1 MYIVDRASTVHSGE
15 TDTRGTY
22 RCRNVQFLH
31 GTAVSFKNSTTPYL
45 STATCHARRWGMLT
59 PETDSVLIS
68 ILACFFIMCVVIV
81 ISVIRI
87 SVALEASADA
97 ERPAARK
104 GSSGRMIT
112 MGRAHGSKQPA
123 RKVEPSTAAV
133 ARHSLRVPKA
143 NIDDGS
149 SARAARK
156 HATRATREWV
166 RAASASDFSSS
177 MSHFERTRGEKMC
190 NAAADGDLRSLR
202 TLLVDMGVSVNAGNY
217 DGRRALHLAAA
228 EGHREVVKFLLKCRA
243 DVNAQDRWGG
253 TPMQDA
259 TRGGHKRVEK
269 MLQRAGAMCS
279 QRSWSAK
286 TAQEAYSS
294 QPLQMLAKIGSWA
307 IASDEINLVARIG
320 QGAQGKVY
328 KAAWRGMS
336 VVVKT
341 IKNSHAALDDEL
353 FENEIMVMS
362 TLRHPNLVLFLGAV
376 LDGPKKMLVTEYLE
390 QGSLLDLYVHMWH
403 TSEAPFLP
411 RVEVLCSSLNSPLLI
426 CGVPS
431 DLIAV

>member
-1 MYIVDRASTVHSGE
+1 MIKFPTNLSVQSASHA
-15 TDTRGTY
+15 
-22 RCRNVQFLH
+22 
-31 GTAVSFKNSTTPYL
+31 GTAVDMP
-45 STATCHARRWGMLT
+45 

-68 ILACFFIMCVVIV
+68 MFACFFIISVICV
-81 ISVIRI
+81 ISVNRC
-87 SVALEASADA
+87 SRALEASADG
-97 ERPAARK
+97 ERAAARK

-112 MGRAHGSKQPA
+112 MGRAHGSKQPV
-123 RKVEPSTAAV
+123 RNVDSSTSAA
-133 ARHSLRVPKA
+133 AKHSLRVTKA
-143 NIDDGS
+143 NVDDGS
-149 SARAARK
+149 GARK
-156 HATRATREWV
+156 HATRERGRV
-166 RAASASDFSSS
+166 HRAERVEVQRASDFSGS
-177 MSHFERTRGEKMC
+177 MSRYERTRGEKMC

-202 TLLVDMGVSVNAGNY
+202 TLVVDMGASVNAGNC
-217 DGRRALHLAAA
+217 DGRTALHLAAA
-228 EGHREVVKFLLKCRA
+228 EGHHEVVKFLLKCRA

-253 TPMQDA
+253 TPLQDA
-259 TRGGHKRVEK
+259 TRGGHTRVEK
-269 MLQRAGAMCS
+269 LLQRAGAMCS
-279 QRSWSAK
+279 QRSWSATK
-286 TAQEAYSS
+286 AVTKAQEAYSS
-294 QPLQMLAKIGSWA
+294 QPLQMMAKIGFWA

-320 QGAQGKVY
+320 QGAQGQVY

-353 FENEIMVMS
+353 FENEIIVMS

-376 LDGPKKMLVTEYLE
+376 FDGPTKMLVTEHLE
-390 QGSLLDLYVHMWH
+390 QGSLLDLYVRMWH